1 MREFTLPERAQC
13 SYIPG
18 TLPLR
23 INKAKFYD
31 LCALSPGTGTLNIG
45 YPLSQLTGAQRDK
58 HATVTNGDQ
67 GPATN
72 SVPTARNGRGLCTSA
87 PAHHR
92 HTRRSRG
99 AQRASREAVSAP
111 LFVVLA
117 ANRGPAALGGGKDG
131 PLTLS
136 AGAAKRP
143 FDLLLACRWSAA
155 ARFIPRFSLQDRTR
169 RDRTNARR
177 MRRPDALEPDQ
188 PAGSR
193 TNFPRR

>member
-1 MREFTLPERAQC
+1 MHTFT
-13 SYIPG
+13 
-18 TLPLR
+18 
-23 INKAKFYD
+23 
-31 LCALSPGTGTLNIG
+31 GTGTLNIG

-99 AQRASREAVSAP
+99 AQRTSREAVSAP

-117 ANRGPAALGGGKDG
+117 ANRGPAALSGGKDG

-136 AGAAKRP
+136 GGSPKRLL
-143 FDLLLACRWSAA
+143 DLLLPCRWSAA
-155 ARFIPRFSLQDRTR
+155 AHRVSCFLCRNVRGETGPKRAS
-169 RDRTNARR
+169 
-177 MRRPDALEPDQ
+177 
-188 PAGSR
+188 
-193 TNFPRR
+193 